1 MSVSQPGSF
10 QKVIK
15 LQLEAFWGN
24 HGRKVLA
31 LGGVL
36 LVYALWYF
44 ALTTSDQELRIS
56 CVPPTP

>member
-1 MSVSQPGSF
+1 MRSQVKQMLQPGTM
-10 QKVIK
+10 QKVLK

-36 LVYALWYF
+36 LVYMLWQAPF
-44 ALTTSDQELRIS
+44 HQMGMM
-56 CVPPTP
+56 